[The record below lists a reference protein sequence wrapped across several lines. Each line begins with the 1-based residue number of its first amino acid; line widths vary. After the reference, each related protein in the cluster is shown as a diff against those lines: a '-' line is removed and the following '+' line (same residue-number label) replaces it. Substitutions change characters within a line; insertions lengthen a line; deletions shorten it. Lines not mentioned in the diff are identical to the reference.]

1 MPLADYLPPAT
12 LAPVRETPGN
22 PLPGRRVLVV
32 DNEPDIQQSM
42 QALLLQWG
50 CEVRLA
56 GGLEEARAQL
66 ADWPAELL
74 LVDYHLDRGANG
86 CDLVQTLRRESA
98 LPLPAVMITAER
110 SEQCRRQL
118 HEQGIPLLNKPV
130 KPGKLR
136 AVLSQFL
143 S

>member
-1 MPLADYLPPAT
+1 V
-12 LAPVRETPGN
+12 APEPVARPRETLGN

-42 QALLLQWG
+42 QALLAQWG
-50 CEVRLA
+50 CEVRVA
-56 GGLEEARAQL
+56 GGLEEAREQL
-66 ADWPAELL
+66 SGWPAELL
-74 LVDYHLDRGANG
+74 LVDYHLDQGANG
-86 CDLVQTLRRESA
+86 CDLIQTLRSESRY
-98 LPLPAVMITAER
+98 PLPAVMITAER

-136 AVLSQFL
+136 AVLSQFV